1 MQEDVVDAE
10 LVDAPKQSR
19 ESLALASAREKLS
32 RLVGRSVQV
41 MEELMDYGEN
51 ERVRLAAAE
60 AIADRAGLSRQVT
73 ATLQVNTGEHEAAR
87 IEAEELVK
95 GIERNKAALN
105 THVVTP
111 SVESLII
118 HEGDTVEA

>member
-10 LVDAPKQSR
+10 LVDTPKQSR

-118 HEGDTVEA
+118 HEGDVVEA